1 MLDAS
6 PDGMILSNER
16 GEITFVNRQ
25 ATTMFGYGADRF
37 VGMSVDQL
45 LPEGMRS
52 VHRAH
57 RTRYGAAPSVRNMG
71 SGLELLALRADG
83 TTFHCEISLSP
94 LSLRGEM
101 FVLAAVRD
109 VTERVAAEDHHRR
122 VLEAL
127 DATEDAIMLFDAA
140 TLRFSHVN
148 DGAVRMLG
156 YRHDE
161 LVEMSPMHLN
171 PEDGEA
177 DYRRLVAELLS
188 GPDVTIRREA
198 RLLAR
203 DGTELHVEKVFQ
215 AAPPDRGGSQWIIS
229 VARDVTARLEAE
241 AELEANRAA
250 LRDAEQNIVLAED
263 RARIARDLHDTVI
276 QRLFGAGLRLQSI
289 AAVADE
295 RVRSRLD
302 ETIDDLDDTI
312 RELRSTI
319 FSLQT
324 AERTMPG
331 LRGRLLEVITE
342 AGTTSGIEPRLQ
354 FDGAI
359 DALDPRIGEE
369 LVPTLREALSNVAR
383 HARARNVRV
392 LVTAAD
398 DVTLTVTDDGVGVA
412 GEVHGGHG
420 LANMCDRA
428 RSLGGTAT
436 LAPAPGGGTQLVWT
450 VPSEPAAPADS
461 HRRS

>member
-6 PDGMILSNER
+6 PDGLVLSDPR
-16 GEITFVNRQ
+16 GVITFVNRQ
-25 ATTMFGYGADRF
+25 ATTMFGYEAEDF

-57 RTRYGAAPSVRNMG
+57 RTRYGAAPTTRTMG

-94 LSLRGEM
+94 LSLRDEM
-101 FVLAAVRD
+101 FVVAAVRD
-109 VTERVAAEDHHRR
+109 VTERVAAEDHLRR

-127 DATEDAIMLFDAA
+127 DATEDAIVLFDAA

-156 YRHDE
+156 YGRDE
-161 LVEMSPMHLN
+161 LAAMTPMHLN
-171 PEDGEA
+171 PDEDEA
-177 DYRRLVAELLS
+177 DYRALVDELLA
-188 GPDVTIRREA
+188 GPDVTVRRDA

-203 DGTELHVEKVFQ
+203 HGAEIRVENVFR
-215 AAPPDRGGSQWIIS
+215 AAPADREGSQWIIS
-229 VARDVTARLEAE
+229 VARDVTARLRAE
-241 AELEANRAA
+241 EELEANRSA
-250 LRDAEQNIVLAED
+250 LREAEHNVVLAED

-295 RVRSRLD
+295 RMRIRLD

-324 AERTMPG
+324 SERTLAG
-331 LRGRLLEVITE
+331 LRGRLLEVVSE
-342 AGTTSGIEPRLQ
+342 AGAASGVEPRLQ

-383 HARARNVRV
+383 HAHAREVRV
-392 LVTAAD
+392 TVTAAD
-398 DVTLTVTDDGVGVA
+398 DVTLRVTDDGVGIP
-412 GEVHGGHG
+412 GEVHGGRG
-420 LANMCDRA
+420 IENMCDRA
-428 RSLGGTAT
+428 RRLGGTAT
-436 LAPAPGGGTQLVWT
+436 IAARDEGGTELVWT
-450 VPSEPAAPADS
+450 VPSEPSGAPGAP
-461 HRRS
+461 